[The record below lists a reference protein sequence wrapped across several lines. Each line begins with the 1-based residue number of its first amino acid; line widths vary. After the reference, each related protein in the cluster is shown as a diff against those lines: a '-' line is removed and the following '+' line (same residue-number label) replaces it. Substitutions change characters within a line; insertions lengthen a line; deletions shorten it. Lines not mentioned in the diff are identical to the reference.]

1 MRVTKNPR
9 LKHRAEVDMV
19 VTLSDIN
26 VNHRCRLLYVLYM
39 NSKYHFYRKKMQEFL
54 NKCDEYAEYI
64 LENRDQ
70 ELLEYRFEK
79 LLKDTP
85 YINQEKAELILD
97 CQEGFATDAERPLY
111 IEPNCRDDMIACI
124 MLALIVL
131 HHEYNFHE
139 DRINRVATEWAHCGI
154 TNPGAWVEKHLK
166 IRLNYSD
173 REYITDWLDKSAPR
187 KQRTTLQEQ
196 KVAKQGLEAFRRWTE
211 ENTEGVV

>member
-54 NKCDEYAEYI
+54 AKCDEYAEYM
-64 LENRDQ
+64 LEDRDS
-70 ELLEYRFEK
+70 ELLEYRFDE
-79 LLKDTP
+79 LMKDTP

-111 IEPNCRDDMIACI
+111 IEPHCRDDMIACI

-131 HHEYNFHE
+131 HYEYNFHE

-154 TNPGAWVEKHLK
+154 ASPGTWVEKHLK
-166 IRLNYSD
+166 ISLNYSD
-173 REYITDWLDKSAPR
+173 REYIRDWLDKSTPK

-196 KVAKQGLEAFRRWTE
+196 KQAKAGLEAFRAWTAD
-211 ENTEGVV
+211 NTEGVV

>member
-9 LKHRAEVDMV
+9 FKHRAEVDMV

-39 NSKYHFYRKKMQEFL
+39 NSKYHFYRKKMREFL
-54 NKCDEYAEYI
+54 AKCDEYAEYI
-64 LENRDQ
+64 LENRDR

-111 IEPNCRDDMIACI
+111 IEPHCRDDMIACI

-154 TNPGAWVEKHLK
+154 TNPGTWVEKHLK
-166 IRLNYSD
+166 ISLNYSD
-173 REYITDWLDKSAPR
+173 REYIRDWLDKSTPK

-196 KVAKQGLEAFRRWTE
+196 KAAKQGLEAFRAWTQD
-211 ENTEGVV
+211 NTG